1 MALCLAAALLPIMV
15 RRRWLR
21 GTLSA
26 RPNEEHPPPAVSSN
40 DTVILVG
47 SDSPRT
53 QALSVRQQSSSGV
66 VSRQHLNSALSG
78 KGGEA

>member
-26 RPNEEHPPPAVSSN
+26 RPNEEPPAISSD